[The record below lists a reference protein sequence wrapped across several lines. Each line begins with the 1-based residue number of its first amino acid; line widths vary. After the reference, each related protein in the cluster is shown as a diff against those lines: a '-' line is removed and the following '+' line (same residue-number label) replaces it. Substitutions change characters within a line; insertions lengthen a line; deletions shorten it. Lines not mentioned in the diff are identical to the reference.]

1 MVNLESKLESSQCL
15 ALEAERAMRFKLS
28 TLKEQVGEVS
38 KKLLAEEDNYNSIKA
53 EVIVS

>member
-1 MVNLESKLESSQCL
+1 MNLESKLESSQCL
-15 ALEAERAMRFKLS
+15 TLEAERAMRFELS

-53 EVIVS
+53 EVIVT